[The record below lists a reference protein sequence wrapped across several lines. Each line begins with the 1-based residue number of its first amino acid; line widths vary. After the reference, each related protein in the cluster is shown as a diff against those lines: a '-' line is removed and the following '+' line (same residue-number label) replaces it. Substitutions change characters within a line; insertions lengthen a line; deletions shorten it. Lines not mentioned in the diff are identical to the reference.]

1 MIWLAYF
8 TLGFLVL
15 RLLVALTNLLTRQW
29 LHPDQPEDNAL
40 VSVLIPARNEER
52 NIGKLLES
60 LGRQDYPQ
68 LEILIYDDLST
79 DQTARLVEECA
90 KKDSRIRLLPGKGLP
105 QGWLGKNHAC
115 HQLAREAKGDY
126 LLFIDA
132 DVTAE
137 SKLISQA
144 LAHLQKH
151 KLSLLSIFPQ
161 QMMHT
166 LGERLTVP
174 LMNWILV
181 SLLPLIFT
189 RISSWTS
196 FSAANGQ
203 FMLFHAKTYRKHHF
217 HQMVRSQK
225 VEDIIIFRKLK
236 KLGLR
241 GHTILS
247 NGQVKCRMYTS
258 FREAL
263 QGFSKNVFEFFGNS
277 ILLTVFMALLTTF
290 GFVPVYLALGTEF
303 ALAWLAGAILL
314 RAMAAFASRQNV
326 VQTIVLLPFQQL
338 AFFVVIIEAI
348 RVRIRGKSSW
358 KGRKV

>member
-8 TLGFLVL
+8 ILGFLVL
-15 RLLVALTNLLTRQW
+15 RLLVAFTNLFTRQW
-29 LHPDQPEDNAL
+29 LQPGRPEGTAL

-68 LEILIYDDLST
+68 LEILVYDDLST
-79 DQTARLVEECA
+79 DQTTSLVESCA
-90 KKDSRIRLLPGKGLP
+90 LKDSRIRLLHGKGLP
-105 QGWLGKNHAC
+105 RGWLGKNHAC

-126 LLFIDA
+126 LLFMDA

-137 SKLISQA
+137 PRLVSQA

-161 QMMHT
+161 QVMHT

-181 SLLPLIFT
+181 SLLPLILT

-203 FMLFHAKTYRKHHF
+203 FMLFNGRSYRRHHF
-217 HQMVRSQK
+217 HQMVRNQK

-236 KLGLR
+236 QLGLR

-247 NGQVKCRMYTS
+247 NGQVKCRMYAG
-258 FREAL
+258 FGEAV

-290 GFVPVYLALGTEF
+290 GFVPVYLALGPEF
-303 ALAWLAGAILL
+303 ALAWLAGIILL
-314 RAMAAFASRQNV
+314 RALAAFISRQNV
-326 VQTIVLLPFQQL
+326 VLTLVLFPLQQL
-338 AFFVVIIEAI
+338 AFFWVILQA
-348 RVRIRGKSSW
+348 VRNRARGKSEW

>member
-8 TLGFLVL
+8 ILGFLGL
-15 RLLVALTNLLTRQW
+15 RLLVVLTNLFTRQW
-29 LHPDQPEDNAL
+29 LHPGQPKDSVL

-52 NIGKLLES
+52 NIGTLLES
-60 LGRQDYPQ
+60 LGRQDYPN
-68 LEILIYDDLST
+68 LEILVYDDLST
-79 DQTARLVEECA
+79 DQTASQVEDRA
-90 KKDSRIRLLPGKGLP
+90 LKDPRIRLLPGKDLP
-105 QGWLGKNHAC
+105 KGWLGKNHAC

-126 LLFIDA
+126 LLFMDA
-132 DVTAE
+132 DVTAGP
-137 SKLISQA
+137 KLISQA

-161 QMMHT
+161 QVMHT

-181 SLLPLIFT
+181 TLLPLLFT

-203 FMLFHAKTYRKHHF
+203 FMLFNGRSYRRHHF
-217 HQMVRSQK
+217 HQMVRNQK

-247 NGQVKCRMYTS
+247 NGQVKCRMYNG
-258 FREAL
+258 FGEAV
-263 QGFSKNVFEFFGNS
+263 QGFSKNVFEFFGDS

-290 GFVPVYLALGTEF
+290 GFLPVYLALGPDF
-303 ALAWLAGAILL
+303 ALAWLAGVILL
-314 RAMAAFASRQNV
+314 RALAASVSRQNV
-326 VQTIVLLPFQQL
+326 LLTILLFPFQQL
-338 AFFVVIIEAI
+338 AFFWVIVQAI
-348 RVRIRGKSSW
+348 RNRIRGKGSW
-358 KGRKV
+358 KGRAV